1 MTMLEKQIEN
11 KLTRMV
17 KQHGGIAVKSCLRAL
32 QECPIASSYYL
43 MGTSP
48 S

>member
-1 MTMLEKQIEN
+1 MLEKQIEN

-17 KQHGGIAVKSCLRAL
+17 RQHDGIAVKIRVSEALR
-32 QECPIASSYYL
+32 ECRTVSSYYL
-43 MGTSP
+43 MGSSP